1 MNTIEPAARAMTLD
15 DAFAY
20 CERITRGHYE
30 NFPVGSALVPKEL
43 RRHFYS
49 IYAYS
54 RAADDIA
61 DEGERPAGERIAMLD
76 DWERRL
82 EGAYRGDAAHP
93 VFIALAATV
102 RERSIPIEPLRDLLK
117 AFRRDALNE
126 GFATDDDLLAYCN
139 HSANPVG
146 RLVLHLFGYHDERR
160 GVLSDAICTAL
171 QLANFW
177 QDISVDV
184 PRGRINLPRETME
197 RHGYSLQEL
206 RDGVFN
212 EAFREMMAWSVER
225 AEELFERGHPLIA
238 SIPSRRL
245 RAELGLVHLGGTR
258 ILGKIRRGG
267 YDVMTKRPSLGLADK
282 LAMMFRL
289 IWS

>member
-1 MNTIEPAARAMTLD
+1 METTEPSGAGMTADEAFAHCERTARA
-15 DAFAY
+15 
-20 CERITRGHYE
+20 HYE
-30 NFPVGSALVPKEL
+30 NFPVGSALVPREL

-61 DEGERPAGERIAMLD
+61 DEGERPVEERIALLD

-82 EGAYRGDAAHP
+82 EGAYRGEADHP

-102 RERSIPIEPLRDLLK
+102 RERSIPIEPLRDLLR
-117 AFRRDALNE
+117 AFRQDARNE
-126 GFATDDDLLAYCN
+126 GFASDADLLDYCGR
-139 HSANPVG
+139 SANPVG
-146 RLVLHLFGYHDERR
+146 RLVLHLFGYHDEGRAE
-160 GVLSDAICTAL
+160 LSDAICTAL

-197 RHGYSLQEL
+197 RFGYSLREL
-206 RDGVFN
+206 HAGVFN
-212 EAFREMMAWSVER
+212 EAFRAMMAWSVER
-225 AEELFERGHPLIA
+225 AEELFGRGRPLIA
-238 SIPSRRL
+238 SIPSLRL

-258 ILGKIRRGG
+258 ILGKIKAGG
-267 YDVMTKRPSLGLADK
+267 YDVITKRPSLGTVDP
-282 LAMMFRL
+282 RRCRGCT
-289 IWS
+289 STG